1 MIMRKD
7 KGTYSVGFTLG
18 EYNQFC
24 SGLGTTDESEA
35 KYPTNR
41 KKHNRCGKVSSKQL
55 AN

>member
-7 KGTYSVGFTLG
+7 KGTYSVGFTLE

-41 KKHNRCGKVSSKQL
+41 KKTTDAAKSLLSN
-55 AN
+55 